1 MPAARAPMPAPAQI
15 ETPSMRRSAALAQA
29 LQDLRK
35 APAQIGGY
43 GDLGAR
49 LLAQGITQWGA
60 NRAEKAVGREREATR
75 EAFLAG
81 LPVAPEPAASGPA
94 LAAALVAPVVNNTQ
108 EPQQADIAPVAPI
121 MGSALPDAA
130 PAGVAAPPVPMADVP
145 PMPQMVP
152 APAVAPAP
160 TPRAPQ
166 ASTEPQMPPQLA
178 AYIRQLA
185 QTDLPGAQAA
195 YGNWQQQQAMMS
207 QLPETIRN
215 DPMMAW
221 LAATNPDEFTKAV
234 SQQYSPQVI
243 AEGGSQRVAGTGNV
257 YRNPRTFVAGGD
269 IMQTGEG
276 GVMDVGDVSPTYSD
290 ITTRTSAEQERRL
303 GLLRLELDRDKY
315 ANDAEYRAA
324 LLDLDRRRQAASENA
339 PRPGDNEDRA
349 AIAGFEA
356 ANQRF
361 AGLLRNIA
369 GDPNAGLDPAFD
381 LSPANAA
388 RYKLALATGIGMTPE
403 AAAYGD
409 YVSEIRAAVSDSL
422 RLNTGPQTD
431 QDAIREAEALLSNI
445 DNREYVMRRLPTVM
459 ANNDRLRAGRQRL
472 IQERRPAGGASAPS
486 STGNVARIQNDDD
499 YNRLPSGQDYAGPDN
514 VVRRKP

>member
-1 MPAARAPMPAPAQI
+1 MPAARAPMPAPQMI
-15 ETPSMRRSAALAQA
+15 ETPTMRRSAMLAKLLEEQR
-29 LQDLRK
+29 QPVEIK
-35 APAQIGGY
+35 GGY
-43 GDLGAR
+43 GELAAR
-49 LLAQGITQWGA
+49 LLGQGITQFSA
-60 NRAEKAVGREREATR
+60 NRADKAVRTEREAQR

-81 LPVAPEPAASGPA
+81 LPVAPEAAPSGPA
-94 LAAALVAPVVNNTQ
+94 LAAALVAPPVTNTQ

-121 MGSALPDAA
+121 MGSPMPSAA

-145 PMPQMVP
+145 AMPQPV
-152 APAVAPAP
+152 PAP
-160 TPRAPQ
+160 TPVPMAPQ
-166 ASTEPQMPPQLA
+166 APAQSQMPPQLA
-178 AYIRQLA
+178 AYVRQLA
-185 QTDLPGAQAA
+185 QTDLPGAQAV

-207 QLPETIRN
+207 QLPESIRN

-221 LAATNPDEFTKAV
+221 LAATNPTEFTKAV

-257 YRNPRTFVAGGD
+257 YRNPRTFLAGGD
-269 IMQTGEG
+269 IMQTGQD
-276 GVMDVGDVSPTYSD
+276 GVRDVGDVSPTYSD
-290 ITTRTSAEQERRL
+290 ITARTSAEQERRL
-303 GLLRLELDRDKY
+303 DLLRLELDRDKY
-315 ANDAEYRAA
+315 GSDLEYREA
-324 LLDLDRRRQAASENA
+324 LLELDRRKQLAAEGA

-361 AGLLRNIA
+361 ANLLRNIA
-369 GDPNAGLDPAFD
+369 GDPNAGVPPAFD

-388 RYKLALATGIGMTPE
+388 RYKFALATGVGMSPE

-422 RLNTGPQTD
+422 RLNVGPQTD

-472 IQERRPAGGASAPS
+472 IQERRPAGGPAQSGAADPYEGRTA
-486 STGNVARIQNDDD
+486 TGPNGE
-499 YNRLPSGQDYAGPDN
+499 RL
-514 VVRRKP
+514 VRRGGRWVQQ

>member
-1 MPAARAPMPAPAQI
+1 MARAPMPAPAQI

-108 EPQQADIAPVAPI
+108 EAQQADIAPVAPI

-130 PAGVAAPPVPMADVP
+130 PAGMPAAPMPMADVP

-160 TPRAPQ
+160 PPMAPQ
-166 ASTEPQMPPQLA
+166 APAQPQMPPQLA

-185 QTDLPGAQAA
+185 RTDLPGAQAV

-207 QLPETIRN
+207 QLPDAIRN
-215 DPMMAW
+215 DPVAAW
-221 LAATNPDEFTKAV
+221 AATQAPGEV
-234 SQQYSPQVI
+234 
-243 AEGGSQRVAGTGNV
+243 AESYGMRYRPVTTGAGS
-257 YRNPRTFVAGGD
+257 RTTYGP
-269 IMQTGEG
+269 GEG
-276 GVMDVGDVSPTYSD
+276 SFAVEQPSFDVSGDTTLRRTSTGVTPVY
-290 ITTRTSAEQERRL
+290 TRTTPSIDEQIRATNYEQERRL
-303 GLLRLELDRDKY
+303 DALRLELDRDKY
-315 ANDAEYRAA
+315 GSDQEYRQA
-324 LLDLDRRRQAASENA
+324 LLDLDRRRLATTEGA

-361 AGLLRNIA
+361 AAQLRNIA
-369 GDPNAGLDPAFD
+369 GDPEAGIPPAFD
-381 LSPANAA
+381 LSPGNAL
-388 RYKLALATGIGMTPE
+388 RYKAALATGIGMTPE

-409 YVSEIRAAVSDSL
+409 YVSEIRAAVSDAL

-431 QDAIREAEALLSNI
+431 QDAIREAEALLSNV

-472 IQERRPAGGASAPS
+472 LQERRPAGGPAQSGAPDPMEGRTA
-486 STGNVARIQNDDD
+486 TGPNGERM
-499 YNRLPSGQDYAGPDN
+499 
-514 VVRRKP
+514 VRRGGQWVRQ

>member
-15 ETPSMRRSAALAQA
+15 ETPAMRRSAALAQA

-35 APAQIGGY
+35 TPAQIGGY

-49 LLAQGITQWGA
+49 LLAQGITKWSGE
-60 NRAEKAVGREREATR
+60 RAEKAAEAERTATR
-75 EAFLAG
+75 DAFLAG
-81 LPVAPEPAASGPA
+81 LPVAPEAMPTDFGNGPA
-94 LAAALVAPVVNNTQ
+94 LAAALVAPTVSNTQ
-108 EPQQADIAPVAPI
+108 EPQQADMAPVAPI
-121 MGSALPDAA
+121 MGSTLPDAA
-130 PAGVAAPPVPMADVP
+130 PAGMPAAPMPMADVP
-145 PMPQMVP
+145 PMPQQ
-152 APAVAPAP
+152 AP
-160 TPRAPQ
+160 TPAPQ
-166 ASTEPQMPPQLA
+166 PMPQAAPVQPQMPPQLA
-178 AYIRQLA
+178 AYVRQLA
-185 QTDLPGAQAA
+185 QTDLAGAQAV
-195 YGNWQQQQAMMS
+195 YGQWQQQQAMMS
-207 QLPETIRN
+207 QLPDAIRN
-215 DPMMAW
+215 DPVAAW
-221 LAATNPDEFTKAV
+221 AATQAPGEV
-234 SQQYSPQVI
+234 
-243 AEGGSQRVAGTGNV
+243 AESFGMRYRPTTTAAGS
-257 YRNPRTFVAGGD
+257 RTTYGP
-269 IMQTGEG
+269 GEG
-276 GVMDVGDVSPTYSD
+276 SFVVEQPSFDTSGDTTLRRDSRGVTPVY
-290 ITTRTSAEQERRL
+290 TRTTPSIDESIRAEDNEQRRRL
-303 GLLRLELDRDKY
+303 DALRLELDRDKY
-315 ANDAEYRAA
+315 GSDEEYRAA
-324 LLDLDRRRQAASENA
+324 LLDLDRQRMRNQQNA
-339 PRPGDNEDRA
+339 PLAGDNDDRA

-472 IQERRPAGGASAPS
+472 IQERRPAGGPAPS
-486 STGNVARIQNDDD
+486 
-499 YNRLPSGQDYAGPDN
+499 
-514 VVRRKP
+514 VVRDPLEGRTATGPNNERLVRRGGQWVQQ

>member
-1 MPAARAPMPAPAQI
+1 MARAPMPASAQI
-15 ETPSMRRSAALAQA
+15 ETPTMRRSAALAQA

-60 NRAEKAVGREREATR
+60 NRAEKAVGRERDATR

-81 LPVAPEPAASGPA
+81 LPVAPEAASNGPA

-130 PAGVAAPPVPMADVP
+130 PAGMPAAPMPMADVA
-145 PMPQMVP
+145 PMPQQAP
-152 APAVAPAP
+152 APAPMPQAAPA
-160 TPRAPQ
+160 Q
-166 ASTEPQMPPQLA
+166 PQMPPQLA
-178 AYIRQLA
+178 AYVRQLA
-185 QTDLPGAQAA
+185 QTDLPGAQAV
-195 YGNWQQQQAMMS
+195 YGNWQQQQALMS
-207 QLPETIRN
+207 SLPDAIRN
-215 DPMMAW
+215 DPVAAW
-221 LAATNPDEFTKAV
+221 AATQAPNAV
-234 SQQYSPQVI
+234 
-243 AEGGSQRVAGTGNV
+243 AESYGMRYRPVTTGAGS
-257 YRNPRTFVAGGD
+257 RTNYGP
-269 IMQTGEG
+269 GEG
-276 GVMDVGDVSPTYSD
+276 SFAVEQPSFDTSGDTTLRRTSTGVTPVY
-290 ITTRTSAEQERRL
+290 TRTTPSIDETIRAENNEQEQRL
-303 GLLRLELDRDKY
+303 ALLRLELDRDKY
-315 ANDAEYRAA
+315 GSDEEYRQA
-324 LLDLDRRRQAASENA
+324 LLELDRRRLATTEGA

-361 AGLLRNIA
+361 AAQIRNIR
-369 GDPNAGLDPAFD
+369 GDPEAGVPPAFD

-388 RYKLALATGIGMTPE
+388 RYKVALATGIGMSPE

-409 YVSEIRAAVSDSL
+409 YVSEIRAAVSDAL

-431 QDAIREAEALLSNI
+431 QDAIREAEALLSNV
-445 DNREYVMRRLPTVM
+445 DNRDYVLRRLPTVM

-472 IQERRPAGGASAPS
+472 IQERRSAGAPAQSGAPDPYEGRTA
-486 STGNVARIQNDDD
+486 TGPNGERM
-499 YNRLPSGQDYAGPDN
+499 
-514 VVRRKP
+514 VRRGGQWVQQ

>member
-1 MPAARAPMPAPAQI
+1 MARAPMPAPAQI
-15 ETPSMRRSAALAQA
+15 ETPTMRRSAALAQA

-49 LLAQGITQWGA
+49 LLAQGITKWSGE
-60 NRAEKAVGREREATR
+60 RAEKAAAEERATQR

-81 LPVAPEPAASGPA
+81 LPVAPEAAPSGPA
-94 LAAALVAPVVNNTQ
+94 LAAALVAPPVTNTQ

-121 MGSALPDAA
+121 MGSPMPTAA

-145 PMPQMVP
+145 AMPQPVP
-152 APAVAPAP
+152 APAPVPM
-160 TPRAPQ
+160 APQ
-166 ASTEPQMPPQLA
+166 APAQSQMPPQLA
-178 AYIRQLA
+178 AYVRQLA
-185 QTDLPGAQAA
+185 QTDLPGAQAI

-207 QLPETIRN
+207 QLPEAIRN
-215 DPMMAW
+215 DPVAAW
-221 LAATNPDEFTKAV
+221 AATQAPDAV
-234 SQQYSPQVI
+234 
-243 AEGGSQRVAGTGNV
+243 AESYGMRYRPVTTGAGS
-257 YRNPRTFVAGGD
+257 RTTYGP
-269 IMQTGEG
+269 GEG
-276 GVMDVGDVSPTYSD
+276 SFAVEQPSFDTSGDTTLRRTSTGVTPVY
-290 ITTRTSAEQERRL
+290 TRTTPSIDETIRAENNEQERRL
-303 GLLRLELDRDKY
+303 DALRLELDRDRY
-315 ANDAEYRAA
+315 GSDQEYRQA
-324 LLDLDRRRQAASENA
+324 LLDLDRRKQATTEGA

-361 AGLLRNIA
+361 ANLRRNIA
-369 GDPNAGLDPAFD
+369 GDPNAGVAPSFN
-381 LSPANAA
+381 LSPANAIGYRA
-388 RYKLALATGIGMTPE
+388 ALATGVNMTPE

-422 RLNTGPQTD
+422 RLNVGPQTD

-445 DNREYVMRRLPTVM
+445 DNRDYVLRRLPTVM

-486 STGNVARIQNDDD
+486 LSSNVVRIQNDDD
-499 YNRLPSGQDYAGPDN
+499 YNRLPRGQDYAGPDN

>member
-1 MPAARAPMPAPAQI
+1 MAVRPPMPAPQMI
-15 ETPSMRRSAALAQA
+15 ETPTMRRSAMLAKLLEEQR
-29 LQDLRK
+29 QPVEIK
-35 APAQIGGY
+35 GGY
-43 GDLGAR
+43 GELAAR
-49 LLAQGITQWGA
+49 LLGQGITQFSA
-60 NRAEKAVGREREATR
+60 NRAERAVRDEREATR

-81 LPVAPEPAASGPA
+81 LPVAPEAATTGPA
-94 LAAALVAPVVNNTQ
+94 LAAALVAPQVTNTQ
-108 EPQQADIAPVAPI
+108 EPQQANMAPVAPI

-130 PAGVAAPPVPMADVP
+130 PAGMPAAPMPMADVP

-152 APAVAPAP
+152 APTMAPASP
-160 TPRAPQ
+160 PLAPQ
-166 ASTEPQMPPQLA
+166 APTQPQMPPQLA
-178 AYIRQLA
+178 AYVRQLA
-185 QTDLPGAQAA
+185 QTDLAGAQAV

-207 QLPETIRN
+207 QLPEAIRN
-215 DPMMAW
+215 DPIAAW
-221 LAATNPDEFTKAV
+221 AAVNDPAAV
-234 SQQYSPQVI
+234 
-243 AEGGSQRVAGTGNV
+243 AESYGMRYRPVTTGAGS
-257 YRNPRTFVAGGD
+257 RTTYGP
-269 IMQTGEG
+269 GEG
-276 GVMDVGDVSPTYSD
+276 SFAVEQPSFDTSGD
-290 ITTRTSAEQERRL
+290 TTLRRTSTGVTPVYTRVTPSIDEQIRAENNEQERRL
-303 GLLRLELDRDKY
+303 ELLRLELDRDKY
-315 ANDAEYRAA
+315 GSDQEYRQA
-324 LLDLDRRRQAASENA
+324 LLDLDRRRLATTEGA

-422 RLNTGPQTD
+422 RLNVGPQTD

-472 IQERRPAGGASAPS
+472 IQERRPAGGPAPS
-486 STGNVARIQNDDD
+486 
-499 YNRLPSGQDYAGPDN
+499 
-514 VVRRKP
+514 VVRDPLEGRTATGPNNERLVRRGGQWVPQ

>member
-1 MPAARAPMPAPAQI
+1 MARAPMPAPQMI
-15 ETPSMRRSAALAQA
+15 ETPAMRRSAMLAKLLEEQR
-29 LQDLRK
+29 QPVEIK
-35 APAQIGGY
+35 GGY
-43 GDLGAR
+43 GELAAR
-49 LLAQGITQWGA
+49 LLGQGITQFSA
-60 NRAEKAVGREREATR
+60 NRAERAVRDEREATR

-81 LPVAPEPAASGPA
+81 LPVAPEAAPSGPA
-94 LAAALVAPVVNNTQ
+94 LAAALVAPQVTNTQ
-108 EPQQADIAPVAPI
+108 EPQQANMAPVAPI

-130 PAGVAAPPVPMADVP
+130 PAGMPAAPMPMADVP

-152 APAVAPAP
+152 APTMAPAP
-160 TPRAPQ
+160 PPIAPQ
-166 ASTEPQMPPQLA
+166 APAQPQMPPQLA
-178 AYIRQLA
+178 AYVRQLA
-185 QTDLPGAQAA
+185 QTDLPGAQAV

-207 QLPETIRN
+207 QLPESIRN

-221 LAATNPDEFTKAV
+221 LAATNPEEFTKAV

-243 AEGGSQRVAGTGNV
+243 AEGGSQRVAGTNNV

-269 IMQTGEG
+269 ILQTGQD
-276 GVMDVGDVSPTYSD
+276 GVRDVGDVSPTYSD
-290 ITTRTSAEQERRL
+290 ITARTSAEQERRL
-303 GLLRLELDRDKY
+303 ELLRLELDRDKFGS
-315 ANDAEYRAA
+315 DLEYREA
-324 LLDLDRRRQAASENA
+324 LLELDRRKQLAAEGA
-339 PRPGDNEDRA
+339 PRSGDNEDRA

-361 AGLLRNIA
+361 ASLLRNIA

-422 RLNTGPQTD
+422 RLNVGPQTD

-472 IQERRPAGGASAPS
+472 IQERRPAGGTSAPS
-486 STGNVARIQNDDD
+486 SSGSVARIQNDDD